1 MGKCSRTSILNLYQT
16 VCKAG
21 RCACPREDGG
31 GPWVYDQVL
40 ETLDES
46 NVEERERIAEWL
58 DSDPAYFDKE
68 DANKRP
74 EDFRSLM

>member
-1 MGKCSRTSILNLYQT
+1 MKLP

-21 RCACPREDGG
+21 RCARPREDGG
-31 GPWVYDQVL
+31 GPRAYDQVL

-46 NVEERERIAEWL
+46 DVEERERIAEWL
-58 DSDPAYFDKE
+58 DFDPAYFDKE
-68 DANKRP
+68 DANNRL